1 MEPLAYRSR
10 VGRWLPA
17 AERVSEVVA
26 SIDALIMDFDGL
38 MIDSEYQIAMAT
50 LEILSRRGADLTM
63 DEIGHLFGPVD
74 NEHEWESLMQR
85 LFAGSF
91 TVADLDA
98 ALAVLLT
105 PDFDELP
112 LLPGVIDLLD
122 AAGACGWRLGLAT
135 GQRPARLEVHLRR
148 LGLADRFD
156 AVVTSSEVEHGKPA
170 PDIYREVAHRL
181 HVLPGSC
188 LVVED
193 SLPGCQAALAAGTS
207 VIICPS
213 RVSAGC
219 DFPEAITLVSSLT
232 EVGLKAWVRGVG
244 AVEERIRHH
253 LT

>member
-74 NEHEWESLMQR
+74 NAHEWESLMQR

-105 PDFDELP
+105 PSPDIAAWHGLGADHT
-112 LLPGVIDLLD
+112 D
-122 AAGACGWRLGLAT
+122 AAHAT
-135 GQRPARLEVHLRR
+135 TGE
-148 LGLADRFD
+148 
-156 AVVTSSEVEHGKPA
+156 SSRWLHRMAICA
-170 PDIYREVAHRL
+170 PIR
-181 HVLPGSC
+181 GC
-188 LVVED
+188 LVQ
-193 SLPGCQAALAAGTS
+193 S
-207 VIICPS
+207 
-213 RVSAGC
+213 
-219 DFPEAITLVSSLT
+219 
-232 EVGLKAWVRGVG
+232 
-244 AVEERIRHH
+244 
-253 LT
+253 